1 MPESGSVQ
9 QLLHSS
15 SKSWWPIQSM
25 NDIINI
31 DPTDLNIVAR
41 YKDMVE
47 MYDWIIMPVVNPD
60 GYQYSHTEVNINVV
74 VGSDQNIATY

>member
-1 MPESGSVQ
+1 
-9 QLLHSS
+9 
-15 SKSWWPIQSM
+15 M
-25 NDIINI
+25 NVIINI

-60 GYQYSHTEVNINVV
+60 GYQYSHTEVKINVV

>member
-1 MPESGSVQ
+1 
-9 QLLHSS
+9 
-15 SKSWWPIQSM
+15 M

-31 DPTDLNIVAR
+31 DPTELNIVAR

-60 GYQYSHTEVNINVV
+60 GYQYSHTEVKINLV
-74 VGSDQNIATY
+74 VGSDQNIAT

>member
-1 MPESGSVQ
+1 
-9 QLLHSS
+9 
-15 SKSWWPIQSM
+15 M

-60 GYQYSHTEVNINVV
+60 GYQYSHTEVKINVV

>member
-1 MPESGSVQ
+1 
-9 QLLHSS
+9 
-15 SKSWWPIQSM
+15 M
-25 NDIINI
+25 NVIINI

-60 GYQYSHTEVNINVV
+60 GYQYSHTEVNISVV
-74 VGSDQNIATY
+74 VGSDRNIATF

>member
-1 MPESGSVQ
+1 
-9 QLLHSS
+9 
-15 SKSWWPIQSM
+15 M

-60 GYQYSHTEVNINVV
+60 GYQYSHTEVKINLV

>member
-1 MPESGSVQ
+1 
-9 QLLHSS
+9 
-15 SKSWWPIQSM
+15 M
-25 NDIINI
+25 NVIINI
-31 DPTDLNIVAR
+31 NPTDLNIVAR

-60 GYQYSHTEVNINVV
+60 GYQYSHTEVKINLV

>member
-1 MPESGSVQ
+1 
-9 QLLHSS
+9 
-15 SKSWWPIQSM
+15 M
-25 NDIINI
+25 NVIINI

-60 GYQYSHTEVNINVV
+60 GYQYSHTEVKINLV
-74 VGSDQNIATY
+74 VGSDQNIAT

>member
-1 MPESGSVQ
+1 
-9 QLLHSS
+9 
-15 SKSWWPIQSM
+15 M

-31 DPTDLNIVAR
+31 DPTELNIVAR

-60 GYQYSHTEVNINVV
+60 GYQYSHTEVKINLV